1 MKLLLEICCFAVF
14 CVFALDAY
22 ANYTQSKVLQTK
34 LDKFYTVF
42 NGKMDSWQEVA
53 EAKLEKQRVK
63 YDL

>member
-14 CVFALDAY
+14 CVYALDSY
-22 ANYTQSKVLQTK
+22 ANYTQSKALQSK
-34 LDKFYTVF
+34 LDKFYVVF
-42 NGKMDSWQEVA
+42 TGKMDNWQELA